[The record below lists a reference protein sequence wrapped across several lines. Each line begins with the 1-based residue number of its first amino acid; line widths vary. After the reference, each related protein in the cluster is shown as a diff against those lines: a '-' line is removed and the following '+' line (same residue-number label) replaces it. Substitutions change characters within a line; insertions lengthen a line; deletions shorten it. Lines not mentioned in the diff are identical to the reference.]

1 MKRFS
6 SLLFSLL
13 ISSLFSFAQVEKGGL
28 APDFSLRDEQ
38 GNTWSSK
45 DFYGKKV
52 VVVYF
57 YPAAMTGGC
66 TKQACSFRDDKAV
79 LEALDAIVIGIS
91 GDEVQ
96 SLQYFKEAHSLNFPL
111 LSDPRGEIAKLFGV
125 PVKDGGAIVRNIGG
139 KDVTLD
145 RGVTTSRWT
154 FVIDKHRKIVY
165 KNTEVD
171 AAADSRNTIEV
182 IENL

>member
-1 MKRFS
+1 M
-6 SLLFSLL
+6 
-13 ISSLFSFAQVEKGGL
+13 
-28 APDFSLRDEQ
+28 
-38 GNTWSSK
+38 
-45 DFYGKKV
+45 GKKV

-111 LSDPRGEIAKLFGV
+111 LSDPREKL
-125 PVKDGGAIVRNIGG
+125 PNCLA
-139 KDVTLD
+139 
-145 RGVTTSRWT
+145 
-154 FVIDKHRKIVY
+154 Y
-165 KNTEVD
+165 Q
-171 AAADSRNTIEV
+171 
-182 IENL
+182 